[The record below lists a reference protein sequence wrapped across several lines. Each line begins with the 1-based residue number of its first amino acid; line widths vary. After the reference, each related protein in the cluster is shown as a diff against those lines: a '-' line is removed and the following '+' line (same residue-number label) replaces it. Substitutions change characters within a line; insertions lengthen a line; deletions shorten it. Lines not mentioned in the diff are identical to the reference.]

1 MATSYAGERIRT
13 ARLLFGLTQGE
24 LAHAAQVSQTLISHV
39 EKGHREATD
48 ELLDAIAAAVA
59 TPRSFFDVI
68 PETIPL
74 GSLRFRRNATASQ
87 KDTNRATALFA
98 EAFRVIVQL
107 ITPVGYPTPA
117 VPRPQAHLTG
127 DDIEE
132 LAEQAR
138 EALQLSPD
146 APIPHVTRAL
156 ERAGIAIVPIVLPSR
171 EPAEEAA
178 TPGHFGLSYW
188 PGPAEHALI
197 GYFPGSKA
205 DRDRFTLAHELG
217 HIVLHTHRAAADPEA
232 EANRFASAFLMP
244 RGRAVEVLDQRLVL
258 SDYARL
264 KAIWGMSIQA
274 LIMRGTDIG
283 LIDRVRSRSLS
294 VQLSAR
300 GWRRNEPVT
309 VHPEEPQ
316 LLWRLLTI
324 HYGKPPYR
332 RAVDPLAIPA
342 VILRS
347 LAPAPSHPQSPPTVA
362 RPRRAPVRQLR

>member
-13 ARLLFGLTQGE
+13 ARLLFGLTQSD
-24 LAHAAQVSQTLISHV
+24 LAEAAQVSQGLISQV

-48 ELLDAIAAAVA
+48 ELLDAIATALA

-68 PETIPL
+68 PEAIPL
-74 GSLRFRRNATASQ
+74 GSLRFRKNATASQ

-98 EAFRVIVQL
+98 EAFRVLVHL

-117 VPRPQAHLTG
+117 VPRPPAHLTG
-127 DDIEE
+127 DEVE
-132 LAEQAR
+132 GLAEQTR
-138 EALQLSPD
+138 EALQLGPE

-156 ERAGIAIVPIVLPSR
+156 ERAGIAVVPITLPSR
-171 EPAEEAA
+171 EPAEDAA

-188 PGPAEHALI
+188 PGPGEHAAV

-217 HIVLHTHRAAADPEA
+217 HIVLHTHRTAADPEV

-244 RGRAVEVLDQRLVL
+244 RARALDVLDQHLVL

-264 KAIWGMSIQA
+264 KSIWGMSIQA
-274 LIMRGTDIG
+274 LIMRGTHVG
-283 LIDRVRSRSLS
+283 LIDRARCRSLYI
-294 VQLSAR
+294 QLSAR
-300 GWRRNEPVT
+300 GWRHNEPVT

-316 LLWRLLTI
+316 LLWRLLVARF
-324 HYGKPPYR
+324 GKSPYR

-347 LAPAPSHPQSPPTVA
+347 LAPAPSRPQPNPPQ
-362 RPRRAPVRQLR
+362 PSRASIHSLR